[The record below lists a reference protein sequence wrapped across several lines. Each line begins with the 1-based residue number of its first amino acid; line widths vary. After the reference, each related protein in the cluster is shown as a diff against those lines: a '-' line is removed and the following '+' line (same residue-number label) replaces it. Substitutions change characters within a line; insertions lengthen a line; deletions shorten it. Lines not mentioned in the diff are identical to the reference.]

1 MSILK
6 QYNEETAAGTLSLDK
21 AQIKTVEILDQLSNS
36 LSKRLK
42 NKYILNFKKSHKITK
57 GIYLWGGVGSGK
69 SMLMDKFFEASVLKN
84 KTRVHFHSFMQQT
97 HKSLYDLR
105 KVGTKNPID
114 KIIKDITKKTDL
126 LCFDELQITD
136 ITDAMLV
143 GRLFEGLISS
153 NVAIV
158 ITSNR
163 IPDSLYKDGLNRNL
177 FLPFISLIKDSLIVH
192 KLDTNTDYRQ
202 RKLST
207 EVLYYSPI
215 TKESLSKIN
224 KLWNDITNG
233 KSVKL
238 KIEVND
244 RDFIF
249 DKFKNGAAR
258 ANFNDLC
265 GVPLGPAD
273 YLCFAEI
280 LNLIII
286 ENIPILSPS
295 KANEAKRFIT
305 LIDTLYEARV
315 RLICSAADIPK
326 NLYPKG
332 MNSFEFERTVSRLI
346 EMQSDAWGVQ

>member
-143 GRLFEGLISS
+143 GRLFEGLMSS
-153 NVAIV
+153 SVAIV

-177 FLPFISLIKDSLIVH
+177 FLPFISLIKGSLIVH

-215 TKESLSKIN
+215 TKESLSKID

-244 RDFIF
+244 REFIF

-273 YLCFAEI
+273 YLCIAGV

-332 MNSFEFERTVSRLI
+332 MNSFEFERTASRLI
-346 EMQSDAWGVQ
+346 EMQSDEWVVQ

>member
-143 GRLFEGLISS
+143 GRLFEGLMSS
-153 NVAIV
+153 SVAIV

-202 RKLST
+202 IKLST

-215 TKESLSKIN
+215 TKESLSKID

-258 ANFNDLC
+258 ASFNDLC

-273 YLCFAEI
+273 YLCFAEV

-332 MNSFEFERTVSRLI
+332 MNSFEFERTASRLI
-346 EMQSDAWGVQ
+346 EMQSDEWVVQ

>member
-105 KVGTKNPID
+105 KVGTKKPLD

-143 GRLFEGLISS
+143 GRLFEGLMSS
-153 NVAIV
+153 SVAIV

-177 FLPFISLIKDSLIVH
+177 FLPFISLIKGSLIVH

-215 TKESLSKIN
+215 TKESLSKID

-273 YLCFAEI
+273 YLCIAEV

-332 MNSFEFERTVSRLI
+332 MNSFEFERTASRLI

>member
-69 SMLMDKFFEASVLKN
+69 SMLMDKFFESSVLKN

-153 NVAIV
+153 NVTIV

-202 RKLST
+202 IKLST

-332 MNSFEFERTVSRLI
+332 MNSFEFERTASRLI
-346 EMQSDAWGVQ
+346 EMQSDEWGVQ

>member
-42 NKYILNFKKSHKITK
+42 NKYILNFKKNHKITK

-97 HKSLYDLR
+97 HKSLNDLR
-105 KVGTKNPID
+105 KSGAKNPID

-177 FLPFISLIKDSLIVH
+177 FLPFISLIKDSLIIH
-192 KLDTNTDYRQ
+192 KLNTNTDYRQ

-215 TKESLSKIN
+215 NKESLSKIN

-238 KIEVND
+238 KIEIND
-244 RDFIF
+244 REFIF

-258 ANFNDLC
+258 TSFNDLC

-273 YLCFAEI
+273 YLYIAEV

-305 LIDTLYEARV
+305 LIDSLYEARV

-332 MNSFEFERTVSRLI
+332 MNSFEFERTASRLI
-346 EMQSDAWGVQ
+346 EMQSDEWGAQ

>member
-21 AQIKTVEILDQLSNS
+21 AQIKTVEILDQLSKS

-153 NVAIV
+153 NVTIV

-202 RKLST
+202 IKLST
-207 EVLYYSPI
+207 EALYYSPI
-215 TKESLSKIN
+215 TKESLSKID

-258 ANFNDLC
+258 TSFNDLC

-273 YLCFAEI
+273 YLCFAEV

-332 MNSFEFERTVSRLI
+332 MNSFEFERTASRLI

>member
-153 NVAIV
+153 NVTIV

-215 TKESLSKIN
+215 NKESLSKIN

-244 RDFIF
+244 REFIF

-273 YLCFAEI
+273 YLCIAEV

-332 MNSFEFERTVSRLI
+332 MNSFEFERTASRLI
-346 EMQSDAWGVQ
+346 EMQSDEWGVQ

>member
-1 MSILK
+1 
-6 QYNEETAAGTLSLDK
+6 
-21 AQIKTVEILDQLSNS
+21 
-36 LSKRLK
+36 
-42 NKYILNFKKSHKITK
+42 
-57 GIYLWGGVGSGK
+57 
-69 SMLMDKFFEASVLKN
+69 
-84 KTRVHFHSFMQQT
+84 MQQT

-202 RKLST
+202 IKLST

-215 TKESLSKIN
+215 TKESLSKID

-258 ANFNDLC
+258 ASFNDLC

-273 YLCFAEI
+273 YLCFAEV

-332 MNSFEFERTVSRLI
+332 MNSFEFERTASRLI

>member
-1 MSILK
+1 VSILK
-6 QYNEETAAGTLSLDK
+6 QYNEETEAGTLSLDK

-57 GIYLWGGVGSGK
+57 GVYLWGGVGSGK

-97 HKSLYDLR
+97 HKSLNDLR
-105 KVGTKNPID
+105 KVGAKNPID

-177 FLPFISLIKDSLIVH
+177 FLPFISLIKDSLIIH

-215 TKESLSKIN
+215 NKESLSKIN

-244 RDFIF
+244 REFIF
-249 DKFKNGAAR
+249 DEFKNGAAR
-258 ANFNDLC
+258 TSFNDLC
-265 GVPLGPAD
+265 GIPLGPAD
-273 YLCFAEI
+273 YLCIAEV

-332 MNSFEFERTVSRLI
+332 MNSFEFERTASRLI
-346 EMQSDAWGVQ
+346 EMQSDEWGAQ

>member
-6 QYNEETAAGTLSLDK
+6 QYNEETAAGALSLDK
-21 AQIKTVEILDQLSNS
+21 AQIKTVEILDQLSKS

-153 NVAIV
+153 NVTIV

-202 RKLST
+202 IKLST
-207 EVLYYSPI
+207 EALYYSPI
-215 TKESLSKIN
+215 TKESLSKID

-258 ANFNDLC
+258 TSFNDLC

-273 YLCFAEI
+273 YLCFAEV

-332 MNSFEFERTVSRLI
+332 MNSFEFERTASRLI

>member
-6 QYNEETAAGTLSLDK
+6 QYNEENASGTLSLDK
-21 AQIKTVEILDQLSNS
+21 AQIKTVEILDKLSKS

-153 NVAIV
+153 NVTIV

-177 FLPFISLIKDSLIVH
+177 FLPFISLIKDSLIIH

-215 TKESLSKIN
+215 TKESLSKID

-258 ANFNDLC
+258 ASFNDLC

-273 YLCFAEI
+273 YLRFAEV

-332 MNSFEFERTVSRLI
+332 MNSFEFERTASRLI
-346 EMQSDAWGVQ
+346 EMQSDEWGAQ

>member
-84 KTRVHFHSFMQQT
+84 KTRVPFHSFMQQT

-202 RKLST
+202 IKLST

-215 TKESLSKIN
+215 TKESLSKID

-249 DKFKNGAAR
+249 DKF
-258 ANFNDLC
+258 
-265 GVPLGPAD
+265 
-273 YLCFAEI
+273 
-280 LNLIII
+280 
-286 ENIPILSPS
+286 
-295 KANEAKRFIT
+295 
-305 LIDTLYEARV
+305 
-315 RLICSAADIPK
+315 
-326 NLYPKG
+326 
-332 MNSFEFERTVSRLI
+332 
-346 EMQSDAWGVQ
+346 

>member
-1 MSILK
+1 
-6 QYNEETAAGTLSLDK
+6 
-21 AQIKTVEILDQLSNS
+21 
-36 LSKRLK
+36 
-42 NKYILNFKKSHKITK
+42 
-57 GIYLWGGVGSGK
+57 
-69 SMLMDKFFEASVLKN
+69 
-84 KTRVHFHSFMQQT
+84 
-97 HKSLYDLR
+97 
-105 KVGTKNPID
+105 
-114 KIIKDITKKTDL
+114 
-126 LCFDELQITD
+126 
-136 ITDAMLV
+136 MLV

-202 RKLST
+202 IKLSA

-215 TKESLSKIN
+215 TKESLSKID

-258 ANFNDLC
+258 ASFNDLC

-273 YLCFAEI
+273 YLCFAEV

-332 MNSFEFERTVSRLI
+332 MNSFEFERTASRLI